1 MHNEVMATDTGT
13 AKELSAGGRAIAA
26 VAWCSFLAAA
36 VGTMICFGLV
46 DPQAVRWEDAPSW
59 WTGRVRIYSLG
70 FFLFWIIA
78 AASSTLTYMLMRG
91 NTDPA
96 ARPDTSRGVRES

>member
-1 MHNEVMATDTGT
+1 MDSDRVTTT
-13 AKELSAGGRAIAA
+13 ELSPRGRAIAA
-26 VAWCSFLAAA
+26 VAWCSFLAAS

-46 DPQAVRWEDAPSW
+46 DPEAVRWEEAPSW
-59 WTGRVRIYSLG
+59 WTGRIRIYSLG

-78 AASSTLTYMLMRG
+78 AGSSTLTYMLMRG

-96 ARPDTSRGVRES
+96 ARPDTNRGGRES